1 MIKYLS
7 TRDNTHTITSSQ
19 AIING
24 LAEDGGLYIPENL
37 EDLKLDYH
45 EVIQQDYPGMAET
58 VFGKFFSDFDEET
71 IEKVVSRS
79 YTGKFST
86 EEITPLAKVEDAVS
100 RSDLRVQGCGA
111 FRTSESDGGIHEN
124 E

>member
-37 EDLKLDYH
+37 EDLVLSEDKK
-45 EVIQQDYPGMAET
+45 EVFNKQDSVET
-58 VFGKFFSDFDEET
+58 EVK
-71 IEKVVSRS
+71 
-79 YTGKFST
+79 
-86 EEITPLAKVEDAVS
+86 
-100 RSDLRVQGCGA
+100 
-111 FRTSESDGGIHEN
+111 SESDTTAVAHELQAAEN
-124 E
+124 SEMQSSDAQEKTETEEKPGSQA

>member
-58 VFGKFFSDFDEET
+58 VFGKS
-71 IEKVVSRS
+71 SRILMR
-79 YTGKFST
+79 KRLRRLFP
-86 EEITPLAKVEDAVS
+86 EATPES
-100 RSDLRVQGCGA
+100 
-111 FRTSESDGGIHEN
+111 FRQKKSPAG
-124 E
+124 